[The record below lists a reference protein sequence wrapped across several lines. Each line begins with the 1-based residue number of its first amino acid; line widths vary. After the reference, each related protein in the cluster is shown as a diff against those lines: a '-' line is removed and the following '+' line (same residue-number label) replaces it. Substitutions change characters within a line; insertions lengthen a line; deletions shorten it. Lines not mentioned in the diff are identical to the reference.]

1 MIIEGKKA
9 SILLVLKTLEEY
21 SDEEHFLTHQQI
33 IDLIYEHYDV
43 ELERKSIAS
52 SIQVLQDLDY
62 EIEKGPKGG
71 FALFSRTFDRSEV
84 SFLVDAIFSSKS
96 IPGNQ
101 AKELADKVSS
111 CLSKHDRKSYDYL
124 VKSEDISRTDNKEVF
139 YNIEIISE
147 AIRKNKWVGFR
158 YREYNKDGIRTTKFH
173 GYVYHCSPC
182 YLVSNYG
189 HYYLIAYRPKYDS
202 ISTYR
207 IDFMQDVEI
216 MNERDRLDPKEMK
229 EFKKYKSIS
238 EYINEHIYL
247 FGGEAVKV
255 KMEVLKSSSLSA
267 VYDWFGNNAKVH
279 KDGESLIA
287 EVKCDEQAFLYWAL
301 QYESEIR
308 VLEPQSL
315 IDKLKE
321 TAQRISEKYK

>member
-1 MIIEGKKA
+1 MVIEGKKA

-21 SDEEHFLTHQQI
+21 SDEEHFLTYQQI
-33 IDLIYEHYDV
+33 IDLISKNYDV
-43 ELERKSIAS
+43 ELERKSIAN
-52 SIQVLQDLDY
+52 SIAVLQDLDY

-71 FALFSRTFDRSEV
+71 FALFSRTLDRSEV

-96 IPGNQ
+96 VPGKE
-101 AKELADKVSS
+101 AKKLADKVSS

-158 YREYNKDGIRTTKFH
+158 YREYNKDGERTTRFH

-182 YLVSNYG
+182 YLISNYG

-202 ISTYR
+202 VATYR

-216 MNERDRLDPKEMK
+216 MTERERLDPKEMK
-229 EFKKYKSIS
+229 EFKNYKSIS
-238 EYINEHIYL
+238 EYLNEHIYL
-247 FGGEAVKV
+247 FGGDAIKV
-255 KMEVLKSSSLSA
+255 KMKVLKGSSLSA
-267 VYDWFGNNAKVH
+267 VYDWFGNNAKVR
-279 KDGESLIA
+279 KENDELIA
-287 EVKCDEQAFLYWAL
+287 EVRCDEQAFFYWAL
-301 QYESEIR
+301 QYEQDIQI
-308 VLEPQSL
+308 LEPQSM
-315 IDKLKE
+315 IDKLKDA
-321 TAQRISEKYK
+321 AQKISEKYK